1 MRARGKSWR
10 RAVLLAL
17 FCAACAA
24 VSAPAA
30 QASPYYV
37 TVAGLGGEPDY
48 EQRFTALAKDLD
60 KLFKAA
66 ASDAHVYTFTG
77 SDATKARMT
86 DTLAQIAREAK
97 AEDEFTLILIGHGS
111 YDGEEY
117 KFNLPGP
124 DISGE
129 DLAILCDRIPAKRQ
143 LIVNTTSASGGSIG
157 ALQKS
162 GRVII
167 AATKTGTEKNATVFA
182 RYWVDALR
190 DGSADTDKNDAI
202 SALEAFQFADRKTVA
217 FYESQKRLATEH
229 AVIEDTGKKEA
240 VRAASAENGE
250 GLLAANFVLLRLG
263 AAQKAANDPAKRA
276 LVDKKEELERK
287 IDTLKYQ
294 KAAMS
299 AEDYKSQLSAALLEH
314 ARVQGDLDKLTGT
327 SRIVPRGFFS
337 APSFAWCVLPAR
349 ASRGAR

>member
-1 MRARGKSWR
+1 MQAGERSLARS
-10 RAVLLAL
+10 VLLAL
-17 FCAACAA
+17 FFATCAGFT
-24 VSAPAA
+24 APSA

-66 ASDAHVYTFTG
+66 ASDAHVYTLSG
-77 SDATKARMT
+77 SDATKTRLA
-86 DTLAQIAREAK
+86 DTLGQIAREARP
-97 AEDEFTLILIGHGS
+97 EDEFTLILIGHGS

-124 DISGE
+124 DISGG
-129 DLAILCDRIPAKRQ
+129 DLALLCDRIPAKRQ

-157 ALQKS
+157 ALQKA
-162 GRVII
+162 GRIVI

-190 DGSADTDKNDAI
+190 DGSADTDKNEAV

-229 AVIEDTGKKEA
+229 AVVEDTGKKEA

-250 GLLAANFVLLRLG
+250 GLLAVNFILLRLG

-276 LVDKKEELERK
+276 LLDKKEELERK

-299 AEDYKSQLSAALLEH
+299 AEDYKSQLSAALVEL
-314 ARVQGDLDKLTGT
+314 ARVQEDLDK
-327 SRIVPRGFFS
+327 
-337 APSFAWCVLPAR
+337 
-349 ASRGAR
+349 

>member
-1 MRARGKSWR
+1 MQVRNKIWR
-10 RAVLLAL
+10 RGTLLAG
-17 FCAACAA
+17 FCAACVAFFA
-24 VSAPAA
+24 RPA
-30 QASPYYV
+30 QAAPYYV

-77 SDATKARMT
+77 NDATKARLT
-86 DTLAQIAREAK
+86 DTLAQIARDAK
-97 AEDEFTLILIGHGS
+97 PEDEFTLILIGHGS

-157 ALQKS
+157 ALQKA
-162 GRVII
+162 GRIVI

-182 RYWVDALR
+182 RYWVDSLR
-190 DGSADTDKNDAI
+190 DSSADTDKNEAI
-202 SALEAFQFADRKTVA
+202 SALEAFQYADRKTVA

-240 VRAASAENGE
+240 VRATSAENGE
-250 GLLAANFVLLRLG
+250 GLLAANFVLLRIG

-276 LVDKKEELERK
+276 LLDKKEELERK
-287 IDTLKYQ
+287 IDLLKYQ

-299 AEDYKSQLSAALLEH
+299 AEDYKSQLSTALLEL
-314 ARVQGDLDKLTGT
+314 ARVQEDLDK
-327 SRIVPRGFFS
+327 
-337 APSFAWCVLPAR
+337 
-349 ASRGAR
+349 